1 MESKFIQLLIKIKN
15 RYPFEMDTCSIFF
28 GLAFGLN
35 SDNTY
40 LILAH
45 LASTGNDLARICFQS
60 AARNEMIKVPQTAEA
75 PGLFKI
81 NEFTNPGAGEK

>member
-1 MESKFIQLLIKIKN
+1 MESKFIQVFIKIKN

-28 GLAFGLN
+28 GLALELN